1 MLLGFAVIEGS
12 CIDMM
17 SPFLENFQL
26 NATMWLSLFYFH
38 VFIITVVNGSP

>member
-12 CIDMM
+12 CIAMM
-17 SPFLENFQL
+17 SPFLEHFHL

-38 VFIITVVNGSP
+38 VCIITVVNGSL